1 MPGRVISSTTQEF
14 LDIYDIT
21 NNVVIMKDGSVSAI
35 LNVNAMNFSLLAEE
49 EQDAVIYAY
58 AALLN
63 SLNYPI
69 QINIQSKTKDAT
81 KYLDLLRQQQEK
93 ASTRDKADRIGRYQQ
108 FVSKLIQE
116 RNVLDKK
123 FYVIIPATPVE
134 MGIMPPQSM
143 MPSLSGKNQFDIS
156 TIERS
161 IILEKALGVLDPR
174 VTHLVGQFTRIGLHA
189 RQLNTQEIIQIYYTN
204 YNPEAAE
211 GQQLVE
217 SSDYAMPLVRAS
229 VFNTSLKDLAQAV
242 VPPAVAPQATAQ
254 SIDQPA
260 AAVDQVITSPD
271 VAYVAANE
279 AVVSPQITQP
289 DTNTVSE
296 TVTEAA
302 APFTTIA
309 TAPEIVDMS
318 VGMEQPSIDQANSP
332 NQPISPS
339 ADTVAPEQP
348 VQAPVTTDTANPN
361 YTLPPVAEI
370 T

>member
-93 ASTRDKADRIGRYQQ
+93 ASTKDKADRIGRYQQ

-174 VTHLVGQFTRIGLHA
+174 VTHLIGQFTRIGLHA

-242 VPPAVAPQATAQ
+242 VPPAAALQATTQ

-260 AAVDQVITSPD
+260 AAVDQVTSPD

-279 AVVSPQITQP
+279 TAVSSQTTQP
-289 DTNTVSE
+289 DAGTA
-296 TVTEAA
+296 TEATTPFA
-302 APFTTIA
+302 AVATTPA
-309 TAPEIVDMS
+309 TVDMQID
-318 VGMEQPSIDQANSP
+318 VTQPSIDQDNSS
-332 NQPISPS
+332 NQTITPTV
-339 ADTVAPEQP
+339 DTAAPEQP
-348 VQAPVTTDTANPN
+348 VQAPVSADPANPN